1 MINGRLGQFF
11 RTPGAWFGSLF
22 LGLILLMALIG
33 PLLFHGD
40 PHSFDL
46 TVAQDLQSP
55 NAHFWFGSDDL
66 GRDIFLRCI
75 HAARVSLMVGSAAML
90 VAVLIGCGI
99 GLLSGY
105 IGGWVDNALMRLV
118 DALMG
123 LPMIMVLL
131 IIQAIFKPGL
141 GSVIVIIGISGWMG
155 IARLVRAETL
165 SLRERP
171 FVLVA
176 RARGLSEWRVAIR
189 HILPNA
195 MRPVIVSAFLG
206 IGHAILTESVLSFLG
221 LGIQP
226 PNVSWGGL
234 LNNSLAF
241 IREAP
246 WMTLFPGGLIAL
258 TIFSLQLVGDGVRNS
273 LEGDR

>member
-1 MINGRLGQFF
+1 MLKGRMGHFF
-11 RTPGAWFGSLF
+11 RTPGTWFGSIA
-22 LGLILLMALIG
+22 LGFILLMATMG
-33 PLLFHGD
+33 PFLLSGD
-40 PHSFDL
+40 PHHFDL
-46 TVAQDLQSP
+46 SVSQDLQAP
-55 NAHFWFGSDDL
+55 GTQAWFGTDDL
-66 GRDIFLRCI
+66 GRDLFLRCV
-75 HAARVSLMVGSAAML
+75 HAARVSLMVGATSMM
-90 VAVLIGCGI
+90 VALIIGCSV
-99 GLLSGY
+99 GLLAGY
-105 IGGWVDNALMRLV
+105 VGGWLDSLLMRGV
-118 DALMG
+118 DVLMG
-123 LPMIMVLL
+123 LPMLMVLL

-141 GSVIVIIGISGWMG
+141 GSIILIIGVSGWMG
-155 IARLVRAETL
+155 IARLVRAETM

-176 RARGLSEWRVAIR
+176 RARGLSEWRVALR

-221 LGIQP
+221 LGVQP

-234 LNNSLAF
+234 LNNSLSF

-258 TIFSLQLVGDGVRNS
+258 TIFSLQLVGDGLRNS

>member
-1 MINGRLGQFF
+1 MMRGRMGHFF
-11 RTPGAWFGSLF
+11 RTPGAWFGSIA
-22 LGLILLMALIG
+22 LGFILLMATIG
-33 PLLFHGD
+33 PFLLSGD
-40 PHSFDL
+40 PHHFDL
-46 TVAQDLQSP
+46 SISQDLQAP
-55 NAHFWFGSDDL
+55 GTQAWFGTDDL
-66 GRDIFLRCI
+66 GRDLFLRCI
-75 HAARVSLMVGSAAML
+75 HAARVSLMVGATSMM
-90 VAVLIGCGI
+90 VALIIGCSV
-99 GLLSGY
+99 GLLAGY
-105 IGGWVDNALMRLV
+105 VGGWLDSVLMRGV
-118 DALMG
+118 DVLMG
-123 LPMIMVLL
+123 LPMLMVLL

-141 GSVIVIIGISGWMG
+141 GSIILIIGFSGWMG
-155 IARLVRAETL
+155 IARLVRAETM

-176 RARGLSEWRVAIR
+176 RARGLSEWRVALR

-221 LGIQP
+221 LGVQP

-234 LNNSLAF
+234 LNNSLSF

-258 TIFSLQLVGDGVRNS
+258 TIFSLQLVGDGLRNS

>member
-1 MINGRLGQFF
+1 MMRGRMGHFF
-11 RTPGAWFGSLF
+11 RTPGAWFGSIA
-22 LGLILLMALIG
+22 LGFILLMATMG
-33 PLLFHGD
+33 PFLLSGD
-40 PHSFDL
+40 PHHFDL
-46 TVAQDLQSP
+46 SVSQDLQAP
-55 NAHFWFGSDDL
+55 GTQAWFGTDDL
-66 GRDIFLRCI
+66 GRDLFLRCI
-75 HAARVSLMVGSAAML
+75 HAARVSLMVGATSMM
-90 VAVLIGCGI
+90 VALIIGCSV
-99 GLLSGY
+99 GLLAGY
-105 IGGWVDNALMRLV
+105 VGGWLDSVLMRGV
-118 DALMG
+118 DVLMG
-123 LPMIMVLL
+123 LPMLMVLL

-141 GSVIVIIGISGWMG
+141 GSIILIIGFSGWMG
-155 IARLVRAETL
+155 IARLVRAETM

-176 RARGLSEWRVAIR
+176 RARGLSEWRVALR

-221 LGIQP
+221 LGVQP

-234 LNNSLAF
+234 LNNSLSF

-258 TIFSLQLVGDGVRNS
+258 TIFSLQLVGDGLRNS

>member
-1 MINGRLGQFF
+1 MMRGRMGHFF
-11 RTPGAWFGSLF
+11 RTPGAWFGSIA
-22 LGLILLMALIG
+22 LGFILLMATMG
-33 PLLFHGD
+33 PFLLSGD
-40 PHSFDL
+40 PHHFDL
-46 TVAQDLQSP
+46 SVSQDLQAP
-55 NAHFWFGSDDL
+55 GTQAWFGTDDL
-66 GRDIFLRCI
+66 GRDLFLRCI
-75 HAARVSLMVGSAAML
+75 HAARVSLMVGATSMM
-90 VAVLIGCGI
+90 VALIIGCSV
-99 GLLSGY
+99 GLLAGY
-105 IGGWVDNALMRLV
+105 VGGWLDSVLMRGV
-118 DALMG
+118 DVLMG
-123 LPMIMVLL
+123 LPMLMVLL

-141 GSVIVIIGISGWMG
+141 GSIILIIGFSGWMG
-155 IARLVRAETL
+155 IARLVRAETM

-176 RARGLSEWRVAIR
+176 RARGLSEWRVALR

-221 LGIQP
+221 LGVQP

-234 LNNSLAF
+234 LNNSMSF

-258 TIFSLQLVGDGVRNS
+258 TIFSLQLVGDGLRNS

>member
-1 MINGRLGQFF
+1 LV
-11 RTPGAWFGSLF
+11 
-22 LGLILLMALIG
+22 LGLIVGLAALG
-33 PLLFHGD
+33 PLVFSGD
-40 PHSFDL
+40 PHAFDL
-46 TVAQDLQSP
+46 TVSQDLQAP
-55 NAHFWFGSDDL
+55 GTAFWFGSDDL
-66 GRDIFLRCI
+66 GRDLFLRCV
-75 HAARVSLMVGSAAML
+75 HAARISLMVGSAAML
-90 VAVLIGCGI
+90 VALLIGCGI
-99 GLLSGY
+99 GLLAGY
-105 IGGWVDNALMRLV
+105 VGGWVDGILMRLV
-118 DALMG
+118 DVLMG
-123 LPMIMVLL
+123 LPMLMVLL
-131 IIQAIFKPGL
+131 IVQAIFKPGM
-141 GSVIVIIGISGWMG
+141 GSVILIIGVSGWMG
-155 IARLVRAETL
+155 IARLVRAETM

-176 RARGLSEWRVAIR
+176 RARGLSEWRVALR

-195 MRPVIVSAFLG
+195 MRPVLVSAFLG

-234 LNNSLAF
+234 LNNSLSF

-258 TIFSLQLVGDGVRNS
+258 TIFSLQLVGDGLRNS

>member
-1 MINGRLGQFF
+1 MTSGRVGLFF
-11 RTPGAWFGSLF
+11 RTPGAWFGVLV
-22 LGLILLMALIG
+22 LGLIVGLAALG
-33 PLLFHGD
+33 PLVFSGD
-40 PHSFDL
+40 PHAFDL
-46 TVAQDLQSP
+46 TVSQDLQAP
-55 NAHFWFGSDDL
+55 GTAFWFGSDDL
-66 GRDIFLRCI
+66 GRDLFLRCV
-75 HAARVSLMVGSAAML
+75 HAARISLMVGSAAML
-90 VAVLIGCGI
+90 VALLIGCGI
-99 GLLSGY
+99 GLLAGY
-105 IGGWVDNALMRLV
+105 VGGWVDGILMRLV
-118 DALMG
+118 DVLMG
-123 LPMIMVLL
+123 LPMLMVLL
-131 IIQAIFKPGL
+131 IVQAIFKPGM
-141 GSVIVIIGISGWMG
+141 GSVILIIGVSGWMG
-155 IARLVRAETL
+155 IARLVRAETM

-176 RARGLSEWRVAIR
+176 RARGLSEWRVALR

-195 MRPVIVSAFLG
+195 MRPVLVSAFLG

-234 LNNSLAF
+234 LNNSLSF

-258 TIFSLQLVGDGVRNS
+258 TIFSLQLVGDGLRNS